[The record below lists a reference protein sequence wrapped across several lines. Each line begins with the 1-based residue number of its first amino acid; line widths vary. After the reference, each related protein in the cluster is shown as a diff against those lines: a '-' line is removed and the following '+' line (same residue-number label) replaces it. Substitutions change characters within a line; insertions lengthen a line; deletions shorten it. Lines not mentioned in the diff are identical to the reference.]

1 MLYVEMKRTIIK
13 NIITKLTI
21 KTRLNTTNSHERF
34 LLRVGCCCV
43 LLLVS
48 RHLMQESS

>member
-34 LLRVGCCCV
+34 LLRVAV
-43 LLLVS
+43 VFLLLVS